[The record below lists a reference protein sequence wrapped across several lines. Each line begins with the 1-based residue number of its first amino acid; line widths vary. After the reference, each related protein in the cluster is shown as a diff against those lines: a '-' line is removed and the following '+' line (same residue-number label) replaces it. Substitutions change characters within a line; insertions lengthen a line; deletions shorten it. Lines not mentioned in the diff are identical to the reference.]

1 MLLRRLL
8 GPRLA
13 GVREVAQEVL
23 DGLDDRSRLFALELA
38 AERQRL
44 TRLLVAVL
52 ATLVVGVIS
61 LVWAAATVVALAW
74 DTPWR
79 HFALLGLL
87 VFWILGAIALGM
99 WAHGLATAR
108 DTAFRLSRQV
118 VTEDV
123 ARLREALR

>member
-44 TRLLVAVL
+44 ARLAMAVL
-52 ATLVVGVIS
+52 GTLVLAVIA
-61 LVWAAATVVALAW
+61 LVWAAATVVALTW

-79 HFALLGLL
+79 HLALLGLL
-87 VFWILGAIALGM
+87 AFWIVAALALGF
-99 WAHGLATAR
+99 WARGLARER
-108 DTAFRLSRQV
+108 DKSFRLSRQV

-123 ARLREALR
+123 ARLREVLR

>member
-8 GPRLA
+8 GSRLA
-13 GVREVAQEVL
+13 GIREVAHEVL

-38 AERQRL
+38 TERQRL
-44 TRLLVAVL
+44 TRLVVAVV
-52 ATLVVGVIS
+52 ATLVVAVIA
-61 LVWAAATVVALAW
+61 LVWAAATAVALAW

-79 HFALLGLL
+79 HLTLLALLA
-87 VFWILGAIALGM
+87 FWIIGAVALGL
-99 WAHGLATAR
+99 WARALARER
-108 DTAFRLSRQV
+108 DSAFRLSRQV

>member
-44 TRLLVAVL
+44 TRLVVAVI
-52 ATLVVGVIS
+52 ATLVAAVIA
-61 LVWAAATVVALAW
+61 LVWAAATAVALAW

-79 HFALLGLL
+79 HIALLGLL
-87 VFWILGAIALGM
+87 AFWILGAIALGF
-99 WAHGLATAR
+99 WAHGIAKAR
-108 DTAFRLSRQV
+108 DAAFRLSRQV

>member
-44 TRLLVAVL
+44 TRLTVAVL
-52 ATLVVGVIS
+52 ATFVVAVIA
-61 LVWAAATVVALAW
+61 LIWAAATVVVLAW

-87 VFWILGAIALGM
+87 AFWILVTIVLGL
-99 WAHGLATAR
+99 WARGLAKAR
-108 DTAFRLSRQV
+108 DAAFRLSRQV
-118 VTEDV
+118 VTDDV

>member
-23 DGLDDRSRLFALELA
+23 DGLDDRTRLFALELA
-38 AERQRL
+38 VERRRL
-44 TRLLVAVL
+44 ARLVLAVL
-52 ATLVVGVIS
+52 ATLVVAVIA

-87 VFWILGAIALGM
+87 VFWILVAVALGL
-99 WAHGLATAR
+99 WAHGIAKGREA
-108 DTAFRLSRQV
+108 AFRLSRQV
-118 VTEDV
+118 ASEDV

>member
-13 GVREVAQEVL
+13 GVREVAHELL
-23 DGLDDRSRLFALELA
+23 DGLDDRTRLFAVELA

-44 TRLLVAVL
+44 ARLVVAVL
-52 ATLVVGVIS
+52 AALIVAVIA

-79 HFALLGLL
+79 DVALLGLL
-87 VFWILGAIALGM
+87 AFWIVCAVALGF
-99 WAHGLATAR
+99 WAQRLARAR
-108 DTAFRLSRQV
+108 DKTFRLSRQV
-118 VTEDV
+118 VSEDV